1 MIPQIPTKQPK
12 LQTSYLI
19 VLRLRVCRT
28 IAMGRGLFLTALF
41 PLLNHLSII
50 EA

>member
-28 IAMGRGLFLTALF
+28 IAMGRGLFLTALS
-41 PLLNHLSII
+41 PLLKQHSTT
-50 EA
+50 EE